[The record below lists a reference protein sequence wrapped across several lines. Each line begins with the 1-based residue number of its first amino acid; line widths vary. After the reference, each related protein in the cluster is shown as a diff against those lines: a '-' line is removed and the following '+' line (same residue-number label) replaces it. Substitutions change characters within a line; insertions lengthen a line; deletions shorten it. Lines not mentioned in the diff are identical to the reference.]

1 MLKKILVAVAIVL
14 AVGLFLLTRTYDSP
28 ELGRKVL
35 GAVGKATGLQVSASG
50 FRLNLLHGL
59 ELTGV
64 RGQSQSEGRTMDLS
78 LDRLVFE
85 HRLGPLL
92 SGTIAI
98 DRIVLERPQV
108 RVEETATT
116 ARGPEAP
123 KPDEPEAKGAPIE
136 DDGFVLQIQQ
146 VSIVDATLSLGNGT
160 GESTVVTGLDF
171 ELRNITFDPRARSLA
186 ALSGRGELRID
197 EGIFDSLKL
206 EDVQSQFGLRDAR
219 FEMSQLSFRTPLGPF
234 SGTMNLD
241 FNPVPFSYSLDAKGD
256 PLDLNR
262 LVDATGG
269 LGPASIALAAEGE
282 GTSSKDMKARG
293 TVRLGK
299 GALPEASLFRGIDQA
314 LGKSVV
320 VGAPYE
326 TTDARFRLDESV
338 VHLDPFRFETKKAML
353 ALEGRVSLD
362 GPMDLSLDVATARE
376 GIQIAGVGA
385 SVLDVLSDDRGW
397 IPIPMHVSG
406 TTADPKV
413 RPDGK
418 ALAAQAGHGAKREAK
433 ERASDAVRN
442 RIHKKN

>member
-1 MLKKILVAVAIVL
+1 MLKKILVAVAVVL

-35 GAVGKATGLQVSASG
+35 GAVGEATGLQVSASG

-64 RGQSQSEGRTMDLS
+64 RGKSESEGRTMELS
-78 LDRLVFE
+78 LERLVFE

-98 DRIVLERPQV
+98 DRIVLEHPQV
-108 RVEETATT
+108 RIEEKETT
-116 ARGPEAP
+116 GKDPEAA
-123 KPDEPEAKGAPIE
+123 KPDEPKQEDVPTE

-146 VSIVDATLSLGNGT
+146 VSIVDATLSLRNAT
-160 GESTVVTGLDF
+160 GASTVVTGLDF
-171 ELRNITFDPRARSLA
+171 ELRNITFDPKARSIA
-186 ALSGRGELRID
+186 ALSGQGELRID
-197 EGIFDSLKL
+197 EGVFDSLKL
-206 EDVQSQFGLRDAR
+206 EDVQSRFGLRDAR

-241 FNPVPFSYSLDAKGD
+241 FNPVPFSYTLDAKGD
-256 PLDLNR
+256 PLDLNG
-262 LVDATGG
+262 LVHATGG
-269 LGPASIALAAEGE
+269 LGPASIALAAEGA
-282 GTSSKDMKARG
+282 GTSSKDMKASG
-293 TVRLGK
+293 TVQLGK
-299 GALPEASLFRGIDQA
+299 GALPDADLFREIDKV

-326 TTDARFRLDESV
+326 ATDARFRVEESV
-338 VHLDPFRFETKKAML
+338 VHLDPFRFETERAML
-353 ALEGRVSLD
+353 GLEGQVSLD

-376 GIQIAGVGA
+376 GIQTAGVGA

-406 TTADPKV
+406 TTGDPKV

-433 ERASDAVRN
+433 ERATDAVRN